1 MDNAEVRDIFNLAY
15 NTFWNRYKGMNGE
28 QLLRVSKM
36 LVEDAGRIMVAHDNP
51 LCHGIIRVLLDELDR
66 RVMDV

>member
-1 MDNAEVRDIFNLAY
+1 MDNTEVRDIFNLAY

-51 LCHGIIRVLLDELDR
+51 LCHGIMRALLDELDR
-66 RVMDV
+66 RVMDT

>member
-66 RVMDV
+66 RVMDA

>member
-1 MDNAEVRDIFNLAY
+1 MDNTEVRDIFNLAY

-51 LCHGIIRVLLDELDR
+51 FCHGIIRVLLDELDR
-66 RVMDV
+66 RVMDA

>member
-1 MDNAEVRDIFNLAY
+1 MDNAEVRDIFNLTY

-36 LVEDAGRIMVAHDNP
+36 LVEDADRIMVAHDNP
-51 LCHGIIRVLLDELDR
+51 LCHGIMRALLDELDR
-66 RVMDV
+66 RVMDA

>member
-1 MDNAEVRDIFNLAY
+1 MDNTEVRDIFNLAY

-66 RVMDV
+66 RVMDA